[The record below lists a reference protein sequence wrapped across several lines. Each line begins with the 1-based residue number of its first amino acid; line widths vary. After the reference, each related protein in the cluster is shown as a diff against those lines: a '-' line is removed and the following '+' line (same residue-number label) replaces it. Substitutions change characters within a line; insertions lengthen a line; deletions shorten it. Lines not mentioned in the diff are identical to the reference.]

1 MPNEGDYGTI
11 REASG
16 QILGVDDNATGT
28 FVGLVAKNDKQ
39 KWLRQTHTSDKYF
52 TLQHSTTKR
61 FLTSSSPTLT
71 TVTSN
76 ISLLLCLINSFS
88 M

>member
-28 FVGLVAKNDKQ
+28 FVSLMANNDKQ

-52 TLQHSTTKR
+52 TLQHSTSKR

-76 ISLLLCLINSFS
+76 ISFLSFVIDSFS